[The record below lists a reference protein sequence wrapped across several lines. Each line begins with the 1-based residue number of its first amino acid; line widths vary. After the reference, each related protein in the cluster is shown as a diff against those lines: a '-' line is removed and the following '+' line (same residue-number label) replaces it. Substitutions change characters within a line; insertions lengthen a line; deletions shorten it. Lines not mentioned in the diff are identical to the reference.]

1 MEPHRVVHPRHLEAR
16 QRRHRHQRPDTGRDS
31 HAIDVDATALGER
44 YDTLN
49 ALLRDAAGALA
60 GRRDRDVARETLRS
74 LRRGRLL
81 TAAQYSAL
89 LPRIDATVHD
99 AAHVARANTDARRLL
114 KAADVYLRK
123 LELPELDDST
133 LARRLAHN
141 RTRCRRRWREAREH
155 PGAEALHEWRKLVK
169 HLTTQ
174 SALLAQRVTDAGADV
189 AALKELGETLGRHHD
204 HHQLALQLNADELP
218 DTDLLRLRLHDALRR
233 RQDLPMRTAAWHA
246 LTFHIHPWGQR
257 LRLPPKRREASV
269 RLMSC
274 RRSPRG

>member
-1 MEPHRVVHPRHLEAR
+1 MAFALAPDQPLRDTLLQVAVAECDQALEHL
-16 QRRHRHQRPDTGRDS
+16 QRGKAEDIHDTRKS
-31 HAIDVDATALGER
+31 IKRLRAWLRLIKPALGER

-233 RQDLPMRTAAWHA
+233 RLLQLEQQALRQGAA
-246 LTFHIHPWGQR
+246 LFG
-257 LRLPPKRREASV
+257 K
-269 RLMSC
+269 
-274 RRSPRG
+274 